1 MKLRNRPVAQARGP
15 RPTIASAFTL
25 MELMVASSISLLV
38 MAGAMAFAYYSG
50 IYLSGITAQTGLN
63 QRAGNAIEF
72 IQTKARLA
80 TSVAI
85 DPSGNVLTFSFDDDP
100 AVDSDVPP
108 DGKTYNDKDHFEQ
121 FKFVGTNGTSSTL
134 SSNSL
139 VYVYMPKGGP
149 TNQQVLIPAGVRNL
163 PGFNIF
169 SISNS
174 TTVVIRFGVTD
185 GYLQDHYQSIDIQ
198 GTAVPLN
205 RPAITNF
212 ISILPL

>member
-1 MKLRNRPVAQARGP
+1 
-15 RPTIASAFTL
+15 
-25 MELMVASSISLLV
+25 MELMVASSIGLLV
-38 MAGAMAFAYYSG
+38 MAAAMGFAYFSG

-63 QRAGNAIEF
+63 QKGGNAIEF

-80 TSVAI
+80 TSVAV
-85 DPSGNVLTFSFDDDP
+85 DPSGNTLTFGFDDDP
-100 AVDSDVPP
+100 AVDSDG

-134 SSNSL
+134 STNSL
-139 VYVYMPKGGP
+139 VYIYMPKTGP

-174 TTVVIRFGVTD
+174 TTVVVRFGITD